1 MDFHFHWLVDLAGE
15 SVFHDGENGAR
26 LLVQG
31 EFASAEAVVS
41 EEAPPPRRGSQEDIP
56 ESEDRPIGIRV
67 IGGDGFVF
75 GALEF
80 RGLPEHFPGDEFS
93 LENLQTKYDEIMSM
107 NVTPST
113 QSDLLDVKF
122 DSDGNMTDA
131 SGNYVEDTRS
141 ITSGQYYAS
150 LPSGQTGN
158 NSDEGGYEYGNDS
171 EE

>member
-1 MDFHFHWLVDLAGE
+1 
-15 SVFHDGENGAR
+15 
-26 LLVQG
+26 
-31 EFASAEAVVS
+31 
-41 EEAPPPRRGSQEDIP
+41 
-56 ESEDRPIGIRV
+56 
-67 IGGDGFVF
+67 
-75 GALEF
+75 
-80 RGLPEHFPGDEFS
+80 
-93 LENLQTKYDEIMSM
+93 MSM